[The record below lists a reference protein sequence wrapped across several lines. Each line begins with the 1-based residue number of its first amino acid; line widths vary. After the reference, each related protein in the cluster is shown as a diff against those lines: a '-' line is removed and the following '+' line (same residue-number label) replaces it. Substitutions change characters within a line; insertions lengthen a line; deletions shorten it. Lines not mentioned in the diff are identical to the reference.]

1 MKSDFPISLLLVN
14 YKDFVSN
21 FLDIP
26 SWGRLKPDKVK
37 RYIENKISII
47 QKKILLNGETNYWK
61 YEQSLC
67 ILLRLSTCLNPY
79 SDIRESISNSWQHII
94 NDLNNTWSSNLRSDE
109 NSNKISAENNE
120 VFFYTKIKD
129 IHPDLLFSIT
139 LGGSNISIK
148 EAIKIFTS
156 NTNENNQ
163 YCLPCG
169 RFISPEYLVP
179 GTPGF
184 FSNDKLN
191 SNENE
196 FFWKEVFN
204 TFHGRIPS
212 IFRIVYIF
220 PEYAKALLKS
230 YKINMEDQ
238 NYGVLPLYYRHFIG
252 ILCSSL
258 YDNDYI
264 IKLEMQMYIFNNGP
278 IEWLENPSEVLPI
291 KFFALFEFLK
301 CITFEPAYVSNEL
314 MNRLIGEISDTQVW
328 TITELCHILCIVTT
342 IQSISQLSCSFGIT
356 SMDHW
361 DLGPDPLEGT
371 NCDGNTCYKPSPST
385 MKDCFEYRKVIL
397 SNSIHENP
405 NLDSLTTSY
414 YKEIL
419 SEYIDVEKEE
429 RNFTFRAKNNL
440 TSSANTNISI
450 SKLSFLKL
458 PSFNFSEICNSKIF
472 PRILSFINFRFM
484 VNNSNGNL
492 NSNCIIS
499 KRKTMRKGKD
509 DYSNSEEMPF
519 FSDKQIG
526 LNDSLEDFSLNNTNL
541 NNNEI
546 DLSNGYLPRQ
556 KYKGEISTLLRIKD
570 LLSHFPP
577 HGDIL
582 GISKDE
588 ISLFRSNS
596 DKHKAD
602 RVLLSSVMNSKPKL
616 QFNSLSVR
624 FKHLSNNYTVED
636 QNLILTKLEANK
648 KMNIQ
653 DCENIFELK
662 KNKKESMKKGCFADK
677 SAHFMSMLNSFS
689 IQMLEYEFYSETAW
703 SILSIYSGEC
713 SKCIKDELDTL
724 LYSCNKS
731 ITTICGIYKV
741 PTTNPIRSSIWSY
754 VFKLCGIVKFE
765 MTELV
770 HNSFLPLELKVL
782 LKKTIRSPQ
791 RILRSD
797 FERCRIVF
805 SYTELIYY
813 LIVVCKAKQAVT
825 IICSIQSLSNI
836 LKNAQ

>member
-1 MKSDFPISLLLVN
+1 MDNGFPISLLLVN
-14 YKDFVSN
+14 YKEFVSI

-26 SWGRLKPDKVK
+26 NWERLKSNSIG
-37 RYIENKISII
+37 RYIENRVNII
-47 QKKILLNGETNYWK
+47 QKQILLNGETSYWK
-61 YEQSLC
+61 FEQSLC

-79 SDIRESISNSWQHII
+79 SDIRESISNSWQSII
-94 NDLNNTWSSNLRSDE
+94 NSLNETWSIGSRRDE
-109 NSNKISAENNE
+109 DPKKLLTEYNSTL
-120 VFFYTKIKD
+120 FYTKIKD

-139 LGGSNISIK
+139 LGGSCISIR

-156 NTNENNQ
+156 ENSENNQ
-163 YCLPCG
+163 HCLPCG

-184 FSNDKLN
+184 FPNNKFYLD
-191 SNENE
+191 ENE
-196 FFWKEVFN
+196 TFWKDVFN

-212 IFRIVYIF
+212 VFRIVYIL

-238 NYGVLPLYYRHFIG
+238 NFGALPLHYRHFIG

-258 YDNDYI
+258 YDNDYM
-264 IKLEMQMYIFNNGP
+264 IKLEMQMYVFNNGP
-278 IEWLENPSEVLPI
+278 IEWLENPSDSLPV

-301 CITFEPAYVSNEL
+301 CITFEPAYISNEL
-314 MNRLIGEISDTQVW
+314 MNHLIGEVSDTQVW

-361 DLGPDPLEGT
+361 ELGPDPLEGP
-371 NCDGNTCYKPSPST
+371 NCDGNTCYKPNPAT
-385 MKDCFEYRKVIL
+385 MKDCFEYRKVIS
-397 SNSIHENP
+397 SNFFHENSNP
-405 NLDSLTTSY
+405 DSLTTSY

-429 RNFTFRAKNNL
+429 KNYTHRIKNNHS
-440 TSSANTNISI
+440 TSNTNKNMSMP
-450 SKLSFLKL
+450 KLSFLKL
-458 PSFNFSEICNSKIF
+458 PI
-472 PRILSFINFRFM
+472 
-484 VNNSNGNL
+484 
-492 NSNCIIS
+492 
-499 KRKTMRKGKD
+499 
-509 DYSNSEEMPF
+509 
-519 FSDKQIG
+519 
-526 LNDSLEDFSLNNTNL
+526 FSLNKIYNL
-541 NNNEI
+541 RLFSQINSFI
-546 DLSNGYLPRQ
+546 DLKWILDSTISAKLKRKQINEGKDYFNLDRTSLFSDSQIRSNEYLREYTQINTKNFNDNEKNLESEYHSKQ
-556 KYKGEISTLLRIKD
+556 KYEGEISTLIRIKD
-570 LLSHFPP
+570 LLNHFPP
-577 HGDIL
+577 QGDIL

-588 ISLFRSNS
+588 IPLFRSNS

-616 QFNSLSVR
+616 QFNSLSGR
-624 FKHLSNNYTVED
+624 FKHISNFIGAESP
-636 QNLILTKLEANK
+636 NLVLNKLESNK
-648 KMNIQ
+648 KFSFKDN
-653 DCENIFELK
+653 EKTFEFR
-662 KNKKESMKKGCFADK
+662 KNKKELKNGCLTNK
-677 SAHFMSMLNSFS
+677 NAHFMSMLNSFS

-703 SILSIYSGEC
+703 SVLSIYSGEC
-713 SKCIKDELDTL
+713 SKCIKDELDIL
-724 LYSCNKS
+724 LYNCNKN
-731 ITTICGIYKV
+731 ITTICDIYKV

-836 LKNAQ
+836 LKGAQ

>member
-1 MKSDFPISLLLVN
+1 MDNDFLISLLLVN
-14 YKDFVSN
+14 YKEFVNS
-21 FLDIP
+21 FLDIT
-26 SWGRLKPDKVK
+26 SWGRLKTNDVR
-37 RYIENKISII
+37 RYIENKISVI
-47 QKKILLNGETNYWK
+47 QKQILLNGETSYWK

-79 SDIRESISNSWQHII
+79 SDIRESISNCWQSIMNGL
-94 NDLNNTWSSNLRSDE
+94 NDTWSIGLRKDE
-109 NSNKISAENNE
+109 DSKKLSTEYNE
-120 VFFYTKIKD
+120 TLFYTKIKD
-129 IHPDLLFSIT
+129 IHPDLLFNIT
-139 LGGSNISIK
+139 LGGSNISIR

-156 NTNENNQ
+156 NNQENNQ

-169 RFISPEYLVP
+169 RFISPEHLVP
-179 GTPGF
+179 GSPGF
-184 FSNDKLN
+184 FSDNMFYSDG
-191 SNENE
+191 NET
-196 FFWKEVFN
+196 FWKEVFD
-204 TFHGRIPS
+204 TFYGRIPS
-212 IFRIVYIF
+212 VFRITYIL

-230 YKINMEDQ
+230 YKVNMEDQ
-238 NYGVLPLYYRHFIG
+238 NYGALPLHYRHFIG

-278 IEWLENPSEVLPI
+278 IEWLENPSEFLPV
-291 KFFALFEFLK
+291 KFFTLFEFLK

-314 MNRLIGEISDTQVW
+314 MNHLIGEVSDTQVW

-361 DLGPDPLEGT
+361 ELGPDPLEGA
-371 NCDGNTCYKPSPST
+371 NCDGNTCYKPSPTT
-385 MKDCFEYRKVIL
+385 MKDCFEYRKIIL
-397 SNSIHENP
+397 SNFIHENSNP
-405 NLDSLTTSY
+405 DALTTSY

-419 SEYIDVEKEE
+419 SEYIDVEKEK
-429 RNFTFRAKNNL
+429 RNFTLRAKNINL
-440 TSSANTNISI
+440 TSSTNTNISI
-450 SKLSFLKL
+450 PKLGFLKL
-458 PSFNFSEICNSKIF
+458 PIFNLNKIYNSKLFSEV
-472 PRILSFINFRFM
+472 LSFIDLKWM
-484 VNNSNGNL
+484 ADNSNG
-492 NSNCIIS
+492 IKS
-499 KRKTMRKGKD
+499 KRKLIREGKD
-509 DYSNSEEMPF
+509 YFNSEKTPF
-519 FSDKQIG
+519 FSENKIWLSEPLQDYTPNNINNF
-526 LNDSLEDFSLNNTNL
+526 NDNKKDLTNNYNL
-541 NNNEI
+541 
-546 DLSNGYLPRQ
+546 RQ
-556 KYKGEISTLLRIKD
+556 KYEGETSTLIRIKD
-570 LLSHFPP
+570 LLNHFPP
-577 HGDIL
+577 QGDIL

-602 RVLLSSVMNSKPKL
+602 RVLLSSVMNSRPKL
-616 QFNSLSVR
+616 QFNSLSGR
-624 FKHLSNNYTVED
+624 FKHLNSSIGAED
-636 QNLILTKLEANK
+636 PNLIISKLEYNK
-648 KMNIQ
+648 KLDIQ
-653 DCENIFELK
+653 DYGKNFELK
-662 KNKKESMKKGCFADK
+662 KNKELTKNGCFADK
-677 SAHFMSMLNSFS
+677 NSHFMSMLNSFS

-713 SKCIKDELDTL
+713 SKCIKDELDIL
-724 LYSCNKS
+724 LYNCNKS
-731 ITTICGIYKV
+731 ITTICDIYKV

-836 LKNAQ
+836 LKGAQ